1 MMQIDRKR
9 PVGAEVVKGGVHFR
23 VWAPKRRV
31 LSVTFINDEKNHATL
46 PLEREAGGYFS
57 GFLPGGAAGLRYS
70 FRADSDDYNY
80 PDPASCFQP
89 QGVHGP
95 SEVIDGSDFEWS
107 DHDWKGVTLPGQ
119 VIYELH
125 VGTWTPEGTWQ
136 AAIEKLPHLVEL
148 GVTLVEVMPVA
159 EFHGEFGW
167 GYDGVCWYAP
177 THLYGRPD
185 DFRQFVD
192 RAHQLGLGVL
202 LDVVYNHLG
211 PTGNYTGAFSPYY
224 VSRKHSTDWGDGI
237 NFDGKHARP
246 VREFVLSNVKYWIE
260 EFHLDGLRLD
270 AIQSIVDD
278 SPKHI
283 LAELGE
289 VARAAA
295 GQRNI
300 LIFAEDEHQ
309 RSRDVRPIYEGGFGL
324 DGMWND
330 DFHHA
335 CRVAATGHA
344 EFYYADFTGSPQ
356 EILSAT
362 RYGFLYQGQWNQR
375 QGQHRGTPSWDIPA
389 PHFVNALQ
397 NHDQV
402 ANSTHGHRG
411 HQLTS
416 PGRWR
421 ALTALQLLAP
431 GTPLLFMGQEFMSSK
446 PFLYFAD
453 HEVEIAE
460 LVRQGRWAF
469 LRGFPRSA
477 GAAVDSALVDPVSRS
492 TFEASKLNWSELEIN
507 QQAWLLHKDLL
518 KLRRNDPIFSRQDAT
533 MLHGAVIGPEA
544 LLLRW
549 LDPVGDDRLVILNL
563 GRDLEWRPACQPLL
577 APPSKSEWKL
587 FWSSEAPKYGG
598 TGSAL
603 LDMKRL
609 AIPGHALVVLRPV
622 QP

>member
-1 MMQIDRKR
+1 MQQNRNR
-9 PVGAEVVKGGVHFR
+9 PVGAEVVEGGIHFR

-31 LSVTFINDEKNHATL
+31 LSVVLFHDEGHRTSL

-57 GFLPGGAAGLRYS
+57 GFLSEGVAGQRYS
-70 FRADSDDYNY
+70 FRGDGDDYNY

-89 QGVHGP
+89 LGVHGP
-95 SEVIDGSDFEWS
+95 SEVIDGSGFHWS
-107 DHDWKGVTLPGQ
+107 DQNWQGVTLPGQ

-136 AAIEKLPHLVEL
+136 AAMDKLPHLVEL

-185 DFRQFVD
+185 DFRKFVD

-224 VSRKHSTDWGDGI
+224 VSRKHNTDWGDGI
-237 NFDGKHARP
+237 NFDGKHSRH

-270 AIQSIVDD
+270 AIQAIVDD

-295 GQRNI
+295 GQRKI

-309 RSRDVRPIYEGGFGL
+309 RSCDVRPIGEGGFGL

-375 QGQHRGTPSWDIPA
+375 QGQHRGTPCWDIPA

-431 GTPLLFMGQEFMSSK
+431 GTPLLFMGQEFMSWK

-477 GAAVDSALVDPVSRS
+477 GAAVDSALVDPVSRA
-492 TFEASKLNWSELEIN
+492 TFEASKLDWNELETN

-518 KLRRNDPIFSRQDAT
+518 KLRRSDPIFSRQDAT

-549 LDPVGDDRLVILNL
+549 LDPAGDDRLVILNL
-563 GRDLEWRPACQPLL
+563 GRDFEWRPACQPLL
-577 APPSKSEWKL
+577 ALPSNSEWKIL
-587 FWSSEAPKYGG
+587 WSSESPKYGG
-598 TGSAL
+598 TGTAL

-609 AIPGHALVVLRPV
+609 AIPGHALVVLRPA
-622 QP
+622 QD

>member
-1 MMQIDRKR
+1 MQQNRNR
-9 PVGAEVVKGGVHFR
+9 PVGAEVVEGGIHFR

-31 LSVTFINDEKNHATL
+31 LSVVLFHDEGHHTNL
-46 PLEREAGGYFS
+46 PLEREEGGYFS
-57 GFLPGGAAGLRYS
+57 GFLSEGVAGQRYS
-70 FRADSDDYNY
+70 FRADDDDYNY

-89 QGVHGP
+89 LGVHGP
-95 SEVIDGSDFEWS
+95 SEVIDGSGFEWS
-107 DHDWKGVTLPGQ
+107 DSDWQGVTLPGQ

-136 AAIEKLPHLVEL
+136 AALEKLPHLVEL

-185 DFRQFVD
+185 DFRKFVD

-224 VSRKHSTDWGDGI
+224 VSRKHNTDWGDGI
-237 NFDGKHARP
+237 NFDGKHSRP

-270 AIQSIVDD
+270 AIQAIVDD

-295 GQRNI
+295 GQRQI

-309 RSRDVRPIYEGGFGL
+309 RSRDVRPIGEGGFGL

-477 GAAVDSALVDPVSRS
+477 GAAVDSALVDPVSRA
-492 TFEASKLNWSELEIN
+492 TFEASKLDWEELETH

-518 KLRRNDPIFSRQDAT
+518 KLRRSDPIFSRQDAT

-549 LDPVGDDRLVILNL
+549 LDPAGDDRLVILNL
-563 GRDLEWRPACQPLL
+563 GRDLEWRPASQPLL
-577 APPSKSEWKL
+577 ALPSNSEWKIL
-587 FWSSEAPKYGG
+587 WSSESPKYGG
-598 TGSAL
+598 TGTAL

-622 QP
+622 QA